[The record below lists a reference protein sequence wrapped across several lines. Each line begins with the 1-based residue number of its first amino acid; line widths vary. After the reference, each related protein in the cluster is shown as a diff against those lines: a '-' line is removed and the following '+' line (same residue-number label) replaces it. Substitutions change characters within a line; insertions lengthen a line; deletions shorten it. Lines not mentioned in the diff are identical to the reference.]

1 MLAMPDEPSTA
12 EQIEAMLEGLRIS
25 GMTPSAIARE
35 SGVSRQTVWR
45 LSVGEASQPSYRVVK
60 GIEKLWLTRSTR
72 G

>member
-1 MLAMPDEPSTA
+1 MPDEPSTA

-25 GMTPSAIARE
+25 GMRPSAIARE

-60 GIEKLWLTRSTR
+60 GIEKLWLTRNTR